1 MSTILLSPF
10 FAISTIITTATVP
23 IPTVPAQ
30 PEVPTVD
37 TNVIY
42 QTTEDDAQTYNVS
55 SKVVEEDTSRDS
67 YTIKEAP
74 KPKPV
79 AATPTAVSS
88 KTTSIPIQN
97 PALTQP
103 VAQSSTAKNSV
114 AASASGTTKERI
126 VQLALQYKGVP
137 YVFGGETPSGWDCS
151 GYVKWVTANVTGINF
166 NHGVSAEAHSQYT
179 HEVARAAAQPGDFV
193 VFSGT
198 GGSEYHI
205 GIYLGNGRM
214 VHAPKPGDVTK
225 ESIIDWPGSSVRFYS
240 LNG

>member
-1 MSTILLSPF
+1 MSTTLLSPI
-10 FAISTIITTATVP
+10 FAISTIISTATVP
-23 IPTVPAQ
+23 INTVSAQ
-30 PEVPTVD
+30 QEVPTVD

-42 QTTEDDAQTYNVS
+42 QTTEDNAQTYNVAS
-55 SKVVEEDTSRDS
+55 DVTEENTSRDS
-67 YTIKEAP
+67 YTVKEAP
-74 KPKPV
+74 KPV
-79 AATPTAVSS
+79 QATPTAVSS

-103 VAQSSTAKNSV
+103 TATQQSASQQTA
-114 AASASGTTKERI
+114 ATSASGTTKERI

-137 YVFGGETPSGWDCS
+137 YVFGGENPSGWDCS

-166 NHGVSAEAHSQYT
+166 THSVSAEAHSQYT
-179 HEVARAAAQPGDFV
+179 HEVSRAAAQPGDFV